1 MARSPHVRRRFQSG
15 FSILELLVVLAVLGV
30 VFSLVALTGRI
41 FVQRASER
49 SVVDTFQ
56 QAVWQGAT
64 AAAARGFPTELVLDA
79 DELLLRRVSTGEVV
93 RRFELDGNAAWNVAD
108 GQMLVFTPPGAV
120 DEATL
125 AALPDPIEIVAA
137 GTTYRLEVSLI
148 GEVRVR

>member
-64 AAAARGFPTELVLDA
+64 AAAARRFPTELVLDA